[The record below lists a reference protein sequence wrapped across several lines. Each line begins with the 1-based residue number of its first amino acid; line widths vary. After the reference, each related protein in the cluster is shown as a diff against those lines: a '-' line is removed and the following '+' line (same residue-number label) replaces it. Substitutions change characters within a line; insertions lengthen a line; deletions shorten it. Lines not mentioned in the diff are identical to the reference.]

1 MDYNYHGGEIKDS
14 IKYDYSVNINPL
26 GMPDYVKG
34 AIISGIDSYITYPDR
49 RCVRLRELIASREEV
64 AAGNVLC
71 GNGASELIMA
81 MMHAFDGKVA
91 VMEPT
96 FSGYERAAIAT
107 GHDICYYRSI
117 GDVDHSADIIFICNP
132 GNPTGEI
139 IERDELI
146 AVVRK
151 AKEQGVKVIID
162 ECFID
167 FTHEESMSKLVD
179 SLDNLIVLKALTK
192 FYGMAGVRLGY
203 ICASHSICEQVSSHL
218 PEWNVSAI
226 AEVAGVAAYSSGM
239 DEWKDRTLTLIDKER
254 EYMLLEL
261 KSMGIKV
268 SDSKANFILCESEI
282 PMYDRLLS
290 QGILIRDCSNF
301 RTLDGSYF
309 RVCVGKHE
317 SNQILLDAIRGQLW
331 QK

>member
-1 MDYNYHGGEIKDS
+1 MDYNFHGGEIKES

-26 GMPDYVKG
+26 GMPDYVRE
-34 AIISGIDSYITYPDR
+34 AILSGIDSYIVYPDR
-49 RCVRLRELIASREEV
+49 RSVRLRELIASREKIATED
-64 AAGNVLC
+64 VLC

-81 MMHAFDGKVA
+81 MMHAFTGKVA

-96 FSGYERAAIAT
+96 FSGYERAAMSA
-107 GHDICYYRSI
+107 GHDISYYQSI
-117 GDVDHSADIIFICNP
+117 RDIDYGADIIFICNP
-132 GNPTGEI
+132 NNPTGEVI
-139 IERDELI
+139 GHNELI
-146 AVVRK
+146 EVVRK
-151 AKEQGVKVIID
+151 ADKQGAKVIID

-167 FTHEESMSKLVD
+167 FTHEESMAGLVD

-203 ICASHSICEQVSSHL
+203 ICASRSICEQVGRHL

-226 AEVAGVAAYSSGM
+226 AEVAGVAAYSNGM
-239 DEWKDRTLTLIDKER
+239 DEWKDRTLALIDHER

-261 KSMGIKV
+261 KSMEITV
-268 SDSKANFILCESEI
+268 SDSKANYILCRSDI
-282 PMYDRLLS
+282 PVYDMLLS
-290 QGILIRDCSNF
+290 QGLLVRDCSNF
-301 RTLDGSYF
+301 RTLDSSYF
-309 RVCVGKHE
+309 RVCVGNHE